1 MCKMVAAG
9 VGVAILP
16 HLSALPLAPALG
28 LRIQRIEGEWIR
40 RRLYLAMRDRTQLS
54 MAAQAF
60 VALINELTPPDSRM
74 RLAV

>member
-1 MCKMVAAG
+1 
-9 VGVAILP
+9 
-16 HLSALPLAPALG
+16 LG

-60 VALINELTPPDSRM
+60 VALINELIPPDSRM